1 MFGKKIQ
8 VESSLYEKLKK
19 VTDTM
24 GVSVNEFATKVLEN
38 EVDKILGAASSKD
51 ASDLSQS
58 EIDAISKK
66 LKGLGYLD

>member
-1 MFGKKIQ
+1 MFGNKIKIDD
-8 VESSLYEKLKK
+8 SLYAKLEK

-24 GVSVNEFATKVLEN
+24 GVSVNEFASKVLEN
-38 EVDKILGAASSKD
+38 EVDKILGSVSSSD
-51 ASDLSQS
+51 ASNLSQS